1 MKRRKYHPGNLIPM
15 FRLAS
20 KLCKQMRATGFADN
34 GGAIHSAE
42 RILNILGQY
51 LVYPELSHINNLRNY
66 DRAEF
71 SGAARAAFDRGGKVL
86 IEHVSPVRDLT
97 RIAINRIDELDDD
110 AFAIL

>member
-1 MKRRKYHPGNLIPM
+1 M

-20 KLCKQMRATGFADN
+20 KLCKQMRATGFTNN

-71 SGAARAAFDRGGKVL
+71 SVAARAAFDRGGKVL